1 MKKFIMSLAVSGV
14 IMGSSCLSVNAQENT
29 SAEVY
34 VTIRDSEGKLV
45 LVQEKIA
52 VSDTDGD
59 NVLSI
64 NDALYVA
71 HEKHHPN
78 GASGYESQETAYG
91 KSLTKLWG
99 NDNGGSYGYYLNNA
113 SPLSLSDSIKD
124 GDYIDAYS
132 YTDLT
137 AWSDTYCYFEERNS
151 EKDENE
157 KITLKLMAA
166 TYDENWNPITAP
178 ISDAVIT
185 IDGEKSGIT
194 TNSEGEAEIT
204 IKESGKHIISAVS
217 DNQILVAP
225 SCIAIIGGDETPVT
239 TVHATTAIITTTAV
253 TTTEADA
260 TTDANTTS
268 VTTVSTTAAASSSTS
283 SEKLPNTGD
292 SRISFAVALGIT
304 GCVFAFVARKKKNNE
319 N

>member
-99 NDNGGSYGYYLNNA
+99 NDNGGSYGYYINNA

-124 GDYIDAYS
+124 GDFIDAYL

-137 AWSDTYCYFEERNS
+137 SWTDTYCF
-151 EKDENE
+151 
-157 KITLKLMAA
+157 LK
-166 TYDENWNPITAP
+166 
-178 ISDAVIT
+178 
-185 IDGEKSGIT
+185 
-194 TNSEGEAEIT
+194 
-204 IKESGKHIISAVS
+204 KET
-217 DNQILVAP
+217 Q
-225 SCIAIIGGDETPVT
+225 
-239 TVHATTAIITTTAV
+239 
-253 TTTEADA
+253 
-260 TTDANTTS
+260 
-268 VTTVSTTAAASSSTS
+268 
-283 SEKLPNTGD
+283 
-292 SRISFAVALGIT
+292 
-304 GCVFAFVARKKKNNE
+304 KKMKMKK
-319 N
+319 